1 MNIYKTGDDYMIVGV
16 DCGHTISGQPGSG
29 ATGYIKESEETR
41 AVGYA
46 LMYYLRERGVTVIDC
61 TNDRASSTQD
71 NLSQIVAAANR
82 QPLDLFVSIHFNS
95 GGGRGTE
102 VYTYNAERF
111 RQAELVCEN
120 MAKLGFINRGIKNGS
135 NLYVIRRTDARAML
149 VEVCFVDTQSDVDL
163 YKRVGAEQIAGAI
176 GDAILGEQFEEGL
189 TMSQYEELKGM
200 IVNQGARV
208 DVLQNEVYK
217 LQNPMIYNYIDNNMP
232 EWARTAVQWC
242 VDNGLIF
249 GDGNGLN
256 LDDTKLWTC
265 VVIYRL
271 AMSLK

>member
-1 MNIYKTGDDYMIVGV
+1 MIVGIN
-16 DCGHTISGQPGSG
+16 CGHTISGQPGSG
-29 ATGYIKESEETR
+29 AVGYISESSETR
-41 AVGYA
+41 AVGYS

-71 NLSQIVAAANR
+71 NLREIVDMANR

-102 VYTYNAERF
+102 VYTYNGERF

-120 MAKLGFINRGIKNGS
+120 MEKLGFINRGIKNGS
-135 NLYVIRRTDARAML
+135 NLYVIRRTNARAML
-149 VEVCFVDTQSDVDL
+149 VEVCFVDTRSDVDL
-163 YKRVGAEQIAGAI
+163 YKKVTAQGVAQAI
-176 GDAILGEQFEEGL
+176 GDAILGEDFEEEL
-189 TMSQYEELKGM
+189 TMAQYEELKKL
-200 IVNQGARV
+200 IADQTARV

-232 EWARTAVQWC
+232 EWARTAVKWC
-242 VDNGLIF
+242 VDNGIIVGT
-249 GDGNGLN
+249 GDGLN

-271 AMSLK
+271 AMSLE